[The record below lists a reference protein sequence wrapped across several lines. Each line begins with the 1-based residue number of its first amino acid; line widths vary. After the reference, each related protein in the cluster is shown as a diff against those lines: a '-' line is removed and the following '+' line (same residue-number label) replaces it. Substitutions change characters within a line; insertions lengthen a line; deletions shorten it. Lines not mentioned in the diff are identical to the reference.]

1 MEFGGTKLYLIVCIV
16 LMPHV
21 WPRTPHLPWSCL
33 VTRYT
38 RFKALDVGME
48 AMSNLRCMEKI

>member
-1 MEFGGTKLYLIVCIV
+1 MEFGQTKLYLIVCIV

-21 WPRTPHLPWSCL
+21 WPRSGL

-38 RFKALDVGME
+38 RYKALDVGME